1 MEDLQISAVEQELEY
16 NEEGALSAPL
26 LNLSHEKRLFWPVHS
41 NFASVVNMLSING
54 QHTLQLK
61 MCQQTISILLDLF
74 FHIQRPPY
82 HSIYPIHNNFLLIVV
97 FHNVTFLNQFI
108 SAID

>member
-1 MEDLQISAVEQELEY
+1 MQEDGKLAPHSLLAVLSNPVWRILQVSAVEQELEY

-26 LNLSHEKRLFWPVHS
+26 LNLSHEKRLFLPVHS

-61 MCQQTISILLDLF
+61 MCQQTISILSDLF
-74 FHIQRPPY
+74 FSR
-82 HSIYPIHNNFLLIVV
+82 SKASLL
-97 FHNVTFLNQFI
+97 FYLSN
-108 SAID
+108 S